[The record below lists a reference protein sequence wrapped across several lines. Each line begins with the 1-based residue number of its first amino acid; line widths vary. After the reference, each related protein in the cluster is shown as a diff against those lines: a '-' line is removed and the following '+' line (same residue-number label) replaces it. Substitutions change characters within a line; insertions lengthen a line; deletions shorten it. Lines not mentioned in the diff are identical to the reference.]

1 MKSFI
6 TAIVI
11 AALLISGSLF
21 YSKYLEKESYALLEI
36 NSKISDAISSDD
48 YTLANFYITEFSNTI
63 DGFEEFYLATG
74 NHTEIDCI
82 KTNLA
87 ELRSFAKGKMK
98 EDALAKTY
106 VLDFLLTHL
115 PENMRLKIGNI
126 L

>member
-6 TAIVI
+6 TAIAI
-11 AALLISGSLF
+11 AAILISGSLF
-21 YSKYLEKESYALLEI
+21 YSKHLEKESAGLLEI
-36 NSKISDAISSDD
+36 NSKITDAITSDD
-48 YTLANFYITEFSNTI
+48 YATANFYIDEFTDTV
-63 DGFEEFYLATG
+63 DGFEEFFLATG
-74 NHTEIDCI
+74 NHAEIDSI

-87 ELRSFAKGKMK
+87 ELRSFAKGRMK